1 MRKKILITISLFL
14 ITGIAIYR
22 YSYKN
27 HRDIES
33 ETADYVVTVY
43 ELEKEFT
50 SNDSLATL
58 KYQDKT
64 VELTARV
71 TTIDLETKSIVI
83 GEKIFATFKDS
94 LPKGIAIGKELKIKG
109 RFLGYDELLQ
119 EFKIDQSSVSHSN
132 K

>member
-14 ITGIAIYR
+14 ITGIAIYL

-33 ETADYVVTVY
+33 ETADYVVTVDG
-43 ELEKEFT
+43 LEKEFT

-58 KYQDKT
+58 KYQGKII
-64 VELTARV
+64 ELSALV
-71 TTIDLETKSIVI
+71 TIIDVETKSIVI

-94 LPKGIAIGKELKIKG
+94 LPKGITIGKELKIKG